1 MTEQADNLIL
11 GGKKLQLPY
20 FSLNAALTAWGI
32 FYTKYLSS
40 SWN

>member
-20 FSLNAALTAWGI
+20 FSLNSTLKEIGENISLKLEVTVQ
-32 FYTKYLSS
+32 
-40 SWN
+40 